1 MINSASALQ
10 ELDGVTLES
19 NIRWAD
25 AFILV
30 YSITDKCSFDECS
43 RLKFLIN
50 YNKRRRKLGSASKVI
65 NSISASGM
73 SSLMRL
79 SVLQDYTLDIPVILV
94 GNKTDQP
101 GDRMVS
107 LEEGQ
112 RRFRELSCACFHEI
126 SVRENVD
133 QVSEEW
139 RREEVSSLIVLSSTG
154 AERLPR
160 CVSLLACLQ

>member
-1 MINSASALQ
+1 
-10 ELDGVTLES
+10 
-19 NIRWAD
+19 
-25 AFILV
+25 
-30 YSITDKCSFDECS
+30 
-43 RLKFLIN
+43 
-50 YNKRRRKLGSASKVI
+50 
-65 NSISASGM
+65 
-73 SSLMRL
+73 MRL

-133 QVSEEW
+133 QVSGEW
-139 RREEVSSLIVLSSTG
+139 RRDEASSAISNCLVSNRCRTSSAMCSASG
-154 AERLPR
+154 
-160 CVSLLACLQ
+160 VSLVNFPSSNVPLAMWRMLLMAI

>member
-1 MINSASALQ
+1 
-10 ELDGVTLES
+10 
-19 NIRWAD
+19 
-25 AFILV
+25 
-30 YSITDKCSFDECS
+30 
-43 RLKFLIN
+43 
-50 YNKRRRKLGSASKVI
+50 
-65 NSISASGM
+65 
-73 SSLMRL
+73 MRL

-133 QVSEEW
+133 QVSN
-139 RREEVSSLIVLSSTG
+139 RSGSAGKKKPPSNLLSSTG

-160 CVSLLACLQ
+160 CVPLLARL

>member
-1 MINSASALQ
+1 MQ

-50 YNKRRRKLGSASKVI
+50 YNKRRRKLGSASKVSRWLEEI
-65 NSISASGM
+65 TLRDVAFQ
-73 SSLMRL
+73 LYF
-79 SVLQDYTLDIPVILV
+79 LQDYALDIPVILV
-94 GNKTDQP
+94 GNKTDQT

-133 QVSEEW
+133 QVRHILYIPSHP
-139 RREEVSSLIVLSSTG
+139 LKLKPT
-154 AERLPR
+154 RLGTKRIPR
-160 CVSLLACLQ
+160 CVPLLARV

>member
-1 MINSASALQ
+1 MPPASCKLVKSRYKLFKTKSGHFSLQ
-10 ELDGVTLES
+10 ELDGVSLES

-25 AFILV
+25 AFILM

-50 YNKRRRKLGSASKVI
+50 YNKRRRKLGSASKV
-65 NSISASGM
+65 SIGIE
-73 SSLMRL
+73 SLSPL
-79 SVLQDYTLDIPVILV
+79 LILFPYFKDYTLDIPVILV

-126 SVRENVD
+126 SVRESVE
-133 QVSEEW
+133 QVN
-139 RREEVSSLIVLSSTG
+139 
-154 AERLPR
+154 
-160 CVSLLACLQ
+160 